1 MKLRHLD
8 IAWIAAVVPL
18 GRVLGLPLSE
28 AIRKAQA
35 GIVLLFLLAPFC
47 MTLITI
53 SELIG

>member
-1 MKLRHLD
+1 
-8 IAWIAAVVPL
+8 
-18 GRVLGLPLSE
+18 VLGLPLSE

-35 GIVLLFLLAPFC
+35 GIVLLFLLVPFC